1 MSQQLRKWGAG
12 LALVGIFMLSGI
24 ALFQL
29 QVAFGWTNPPG
40 TPPTGNGGIMVDA
53 ATGNVGVQSASAPDT
68 LTVGGTINAM
78 GNLIKGVATPVAGT
92 DAVNKDYVLAAS
104 SNALTGP
111 LIIYGYGSRN
121 GAIPPDPGTGVA
133 ACPNGYSD
141 LLYSYIWD
149 TQTGLR
155 STSVTTAGGYGPHGI
170 ILGAGWPSVPTA
182 YDMDGDEEHPGQ
194 VPSISGMTYSICSTE
209 NMHVLPS
216 AIPTVTSGPT
226 GITPF
231 FMPACATGNY
241 GGGTGNVTY
250 CNTCRICGKVPT
262 VSP

>member
-12 LALVGIFMLSGI
+12 LALVGICMLSGI

-40 TPPTGNGGIMVDA
+40 TPPTGSGGIMVDA
-53 ATGNVGVQSASAPDT
+53 TTGNVGVQIGSAPDT

-111 LIIYGYGSRN
+111 LIIYGIGSRN
-121 GAIPPDPGTGVA
+121 GSIPPDPGTGVA
-133 ACPNGYSD
+133 ACPTGYAD

-149 TQTGLR
+149 TQTGFR
-155 STSVTTAGGYGPHGI
+155 STSVTAAGGYGPHAI
-170 ILGAGWPSVPTA
+170 VMGAGWPSVPA
-182 YDMDGDEEHPGQ
+182 AWHWEGDEDIPNQ
-194 VPSISGMTYSICSTE
+194 VPSISAVTNSICSTE
-209 NMHVLPS
+209 DIQILPS
-216 AIPTVTSGPT
+216 SLPTATAGPG
-226 GITPF
+226 GITPLY
-231 FMPACATGNY
+231 MPAC
-241 GGGTGNVTY
+241 GTGNFAGTIVSY
-250 CNTCRICGKVPT
+250 CNTCRICGKVPS